1 MVSLVT
7 RYSRS
12 AHLQKLR
19 THSGIPRRMGIP
31 GDKATSLWGMTVQ
44 YSMESASSLIVFAY
58 EGVPFLNE
66 DQERELCQCISSGV
80 LFSGL
85 HRPLDESFIQSLCSM
100 VATWYVSSSV
110 GQTFTLHQQPSDGKL
125 WNDFIIQTEIRKRFP
140 EVWTSIDPFKNIAI
154 ERITPERRKEL
165 EMKRESDKERDQ
177 ERLKQSLLGFTR
189 VFRVMREYQKPLVGH
204 NMLMDL
210 LFLFDKFIHPLPI
223 KYCSFKKQLH
233 EIFPKIFDTKHMAFK
248 TRKVLERILRRDI
261 NGPVSLMQLCH
272 ILESGRVTNSVM
284 HMPKISFAK
293 GFDRYLS
300 KDAPHEAGFDSYQ
313 SGISEELFMYQPGYS
328 GSAEGSMLCYTGINM
343 AIVGQAEGAYCITQS
358 LDGRDPPIT
367 RPEHLF
373 VTCRKRSQRLNIQQ
387 LAEWFSSYG
396 TVDVQ
401 LKNSRT
407 ALVAAGNFSCAKAI
421 LTAFQGHH
429 YIRVTRYHF
438 WKHSPAAKLVLWSGL
453 VLSGGICIWAFASLI
468 KTDS

>member
-1 MVSLVT
+1 MPVSFGSVD
-7 RYSRS
+7 SCFVW
-12 AHLQKLR
+12 Q
-19 THSGIPRRMGIP
+19 
-31 GDKATSLWGMTVQ
+31 
-44 YSMESASSLIVFAY
+44 ASSIQFLCQFNFDFNKFAY

-313 SGISEELFMYQPGYS
+313 SGIIFLRLCHIIKFGNERIITTCPCSFNMYL
-328 GSAEGSMLCYTGINM
+328 SAAAPYCNCINVIR
-343 AIVGQAEGAYCITQS
+343 ATLNHIS